1 MAYEKKLNEDQ
12 WGKIFNIEKYAKTL
26 INSIEQKKYY
36 TQTKEML
43 KIATPGSKTLEIGS
57 GSGQTSLCL
66 AQLGCDVT
74 LLDFSKETLA
84 LAEYAADKL
93 GLKIKTVCIDATKEL
108 PFEEKEFDFVF
119 HSGLLEHFEPPER
132 VALLKNWK
140 RYGKKHISLIP
151 NAASL
156 CYRIGKERQ
165 ELDGTWMW
173 GRELPDYTQIRE
185 FMLAGFEV
193 ENEYTAGEV
202 QSLDFLENGHPLKEL
217 LRDFWE
223 QRHQQG
229 LTENFNQGYLLITV
243 GNNPK

>member
-1 MAYEKKLNEDQ
+1 MAYDNKLNEDQ
-12 WGKIFNIEKYAKTL
+12 WGEIFNIEKYAKTL

-66 AQLGCDVT
+66 AQLGCEVT
-74 LLDFSKETLA
+74 LLDYSKETLA

-93 GLKIKTVCIDATKEL
+93 GLKIKTVCMDATKDL
-108 PFEEKEFDFVF
+108 PFGEKEFDFVF
-119 HSGLLEHFEPPER
+119 HSGLLEHFEPSER
-132 VALLKNWK
+132 VDMLTNWK
-140 RYGKKHISLIP
+140 RYGKKHVSMIP

-165 ELDGTWMW
+165 EHDGTWQW

-185 FMLAGFEV
+185 FMLSGFEI
-193 ENEYTAGEV
+193 EKEYTAGEI
-202 QSLDFLENGHPLKEL
+202 QSLDFLERDHPLKAL

-223 QRHQQG
+223 QRQQQG
-229 LTENFNQGYLLITV
+229 ITENFNQGYLLITV
-243 GNNPK
+243 GNNPN